1 MKRLY
6 QKMKNTVHIGFL
18 NEETFLDMFILKSK
32 IFSNIS
38 VGIYLKYL
46 KTCSFISWS
55 LLTFVVTFLL
65 IIVQC
70 TWCAIIGKKY

>member
-1 MKRLY
+1 
-6 QKMKNTVHIGFL
+6 MKNTEHIGFL

-38 VGIYLKYL
+38 GGIYLKYL

-70 TWCAIIGKKY
+70 TWCAIIGKIY

>member
-1 MKRLY
+1 
-6 QKMKNTVHIGFL
+6 MKNTEHIGFL

-38 VGIYLKYL
+38 AGIYLKYL

-70 TWCAIIGKKY
+70 TWCAIIGKIY